1 MDDSKEFLLT
11 FVLKML
17 YSTWSEASLVSGR
30 VCKTT
35 YFKICLVQ
43 WLLAWHEALKRNYR
57 HWDRPKVRDLA
68 FQMALW

>member
-11 FVLKML
+11 SVPKRL
-17 YSTWSEASLVSGR
+17 YSALSEARLVSGK

-43 WLLAWHEALKRNYR
+43 WLSA
-57 HWDRPKVRDLA
+57 
-68 FQMALW
+68 